1 MRQVTAFVSL
11 LALDTERIA
20 EGRLDCAPC
29 MRAPAAAQL
38 SWDMDDD
45 PPPAAENGGYQSL
58 ADYGLP
64 SIGGARTGS
73 SALSGGGAAPGEGL
87 GLQAALKWYIARVH
101 APALM
106 KPAMQVAVLA
116 LFLGAAAL
124 SAAVLPRI
132 SV

>member
-1 MRQVTAFVSL
+1 MAL
-11 LALDTERIA
+11 LTLDTQRIA

-29 MRAPAAAQL
+29 VRAPAAAQL
-38 SWDMDDD
+38 SWDLDEDA
-45 PPPAAENGGYQSL
+45 PPPAEDGGYQSL

-64 SIGGARTGS
+64 SVGGARGGS
-73 SALSGGGAAPGEGL
+73 GALAAGIGNSGEGL

-101 APALM
+101 APALK
-106 KPAMQVAVLA
+106 KPAVQVAVLA
-116 LFLGAAAL
+116 VFFGLTAL